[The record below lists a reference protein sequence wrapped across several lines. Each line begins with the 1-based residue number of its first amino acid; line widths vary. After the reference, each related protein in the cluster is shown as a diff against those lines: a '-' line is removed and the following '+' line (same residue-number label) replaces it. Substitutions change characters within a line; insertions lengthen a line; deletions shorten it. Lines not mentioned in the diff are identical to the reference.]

1 MTAYHERL
9 AGKTIL
15 VTGAAGFIGAA
26 LTEYLMRE
34 IPGVKVFGVDSL
46 NDYYDPRLK
55 EMRLRKIRETD
66 SGDAFRFVR
75 MDVTDKQAVASLF
88 DEEAFDCVVHLAG
101 QAGVRHSIDEPDS
114 YIESNILGT
123 FNILEA
129 CRHSSDGGRR
139 GVSHLVYA
147 SSSSVYGANQKV
159 PYSVDDRTDT
169 PVSLYA
175 ATKKAAE
182 ILAYS
187 YSSLYG
193 IPATGLRFFTVY
205 GPAGRPDMA
214 YFSFAEKLCRGETIE
229 LFNFGECRRDFT
241 YIDDI
246 VEGIVR
252 VTAAPPD
259 GAVPHAIYNIGNQ
272 DPVELTAFVRIL
284 AEELIRVSLLPED
297 YDLEAHLVYVPAKPG
312 DVVETFADCSKLKA
326 AVGFEPSIGIREGL
340 RAFCSWY
347 RSYREF

>member
-1 MTAYHERL
+1 MTDHHERL
-9 AGKTIL
+9 TGKTIL

-26 LTEYLMRE
+26 LTEYLLRM
-34 IPGVKVFGVDSL
+34 IPDVKVTGIDSL

-55 EMRLRKIRETD
+55 EIRLEKLRKAD
-66 SGDAFRFVR
+66 SLNAFRFVR
-75 MDVTDKQAVASLF
+75 LDVTDKQAVASLF
-88 DEEAFDCVVHLAG
+88 DDEGFDYVIHLAG

-114 YIESNILGT
+114 YIESNIVGT

-159 PYSVDDRTDT
+159 PYAVDDRTDT

-182 ILAYS
+182 VIAYA

-214 YFSFAEKLCRGETIE
+214 YFSFTEKLCRGEKIE
-229 LFNFGECRRDFT
+229 LFNYGECRRDFT

-246 VEGIVR
+246 VEGILR
-252 VTAAPPD
+252 IAVTPPE
-259 GAVPHAIYNIGNQ
+259 GPVPHAIYNIGNQ
-272 DPVELTAFVRIL
+272 DPVELKDFVRIL
-284 AEELIRVSLLPED
+284 AEELIRASVLPKD
-297 YDLEAHLVYVPAKPG
+297 FDLGAHLLYVPAKLG

-326 AVGFEPSIGIREGL
+326 AVGFEPSVGIREGL
-340 RAFCSWY
+340 RAFCNWY
-347 RSYREF
+347 RSYREL